1 MAGTGD
7 VKDVL
12 KLLYQT
18 MATRPG
24 GMAIVMPDNKP
35 LTPKYNI
42 QKAKHKTFYEVWFR
56 SLTRRKGGGG
66 NDYEQS
72 RALMLVLSA

>member
-24 GMAIVMPDNKP
+24 GVALVAPDNKP

-42 QKAKHKTFYEVWFR
+42 QKAKHKTFYEVCLR
-56 SLTRRKGGGG
+56 YLAGHKGEG
-66 NDYEQS
+66 NDYE
-72 RALMLVLSA
+72 